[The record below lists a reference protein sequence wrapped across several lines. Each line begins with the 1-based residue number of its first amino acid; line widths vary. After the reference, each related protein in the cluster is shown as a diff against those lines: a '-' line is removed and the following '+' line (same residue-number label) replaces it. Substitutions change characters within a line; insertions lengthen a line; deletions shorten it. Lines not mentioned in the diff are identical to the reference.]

1 MNWEAAMNRTPA
13 VLGLLALT
21 LPVALDMR
29 PVAAETY
36 RPWCLHDSDK
46 AATSCAYASY
56 DQCMMTARGG
66 GGTCRQNPWY
76 LQYGERGP
84 AYGTKN
90 PGERTTRR

>member
-1 MNWEAAMNRTPA
+1 MNRIST
-13 VLGLLALT
+13 VLALLALSA
-21 LPVALDMR
+21 PAALNVR
-29 PVAAETY
+29 PAAAEVY

-56 DQCMMTARGG
+56 DQCMLTARGG

-84 AYGTKN
+84 AYGTKDQ
-90 PGERTTRR
+90 GERGRPR

>member
-1 MNWEAAMNRTPA
+1 MNRTPA

-46 AATSCAYASY
+46 AATSCAYSSY

-66 GGTCRQNPWY
+66 GGMSAEPMVSAVR
-76 LQYGERGP
+76 R
-84 AYGTKN
+84 AR
-90 PGERTTRR
+90 PGVRYEKPG